1 MKTKFKLVAAM
12 ITFAGVLSSS
22 AQIQTSTLTSFGN
35 FAGISGSA
43 CTYYGVNA
51 GKINTG
57 SKNVFVGTDAGITN
71 TTGTNNTFTG
81 YGVGGN
87 LNCISITCTSI
98 GSSNS
103 IYGSLSG
110 NENYSG
116 SSNSFF
122 GAMSGN
128 KNASGNSNVFIGTNA
143 GKINTLGSNN
153 TYVGFSAG
161 GANNGARN
169 IFIGANSGLAQT
181 NQSGSALNDQLFVD
195 NSSTATPLIW
205 GDFAADQL
213 KLNGK
218 VGVGAVVNF
227 PTTVGTASVANY
239 KLFVTGGILT
249 EELRIGLLPTWAD
262 YVFNKDYKLKSLNEV
277 ENFIKE
283 NGHLPNVPSAKE
295 VAANGIEV
303 GNMAKI
309 QQEKIEELTLY
320 VIEQNKVNEAQG
332 KEIEVIKAQLKA
344 LLEAKK

>member
-1 MKTKFKLVAAM
+1 MLFRSGDCPNCALGLPIIGENNSFFGYSAGRGNNGGNEN
-12 ITFAGVLSSS
+12 TFL
-22 AQIQTSTLTSFGN
+22 
-35 FAGISGSA
+35 GS
-43 CTYYGVNA
+43 NA
-51 GKINTG
+51 GLINI
-57 SKNVFVGTDAGITN
+57 S
-71 TTGTNNTFTG
+71 GTNNTF
-81 YGVGGN
+81 VGFKAGLSN
-87 LNCISITCTSI
+87 IS
-98 GSSNS
+98 
-103 IYGSLSG
+103 
-110 NENYSG
+110 
-116 SSNSFF
+116 
-122 GAMSGN
+122 
-128 KNASGNSNVFIGTNA
+128 GT
-143 GKINTLGSNN
+143 NN
-153 TYVGFSAG
+153 TYLGNNTGFRDTAG
-161 GANNGARN
+161 SGNVC
-169 IFIGANSGLAQT
+169 IGSNSGFIAPGNPSGAAPVIS
-181 NQSGSALNDQLFVD
+181 NQLYVD
-195 NSSTATPLIW
+195 NSKTATPLIW

-218 VGVGAVVNF
+218 VGVGAVVTF